1 MFLSLSFHL
10 GCCCC
15 WDNAVYFG
23 EIIMAQVIARM
34 EFSEP
39 TKVDSRM
46 LLYCSL
52 SRAHSSAAGAN
63 NFDFTLSLLN
73 VPADAREAPR
83 ILN

>member
-52 SRAHSSAAGAN
+52 SRAHSAQQQEQIILIS
-63 NFDFTLSLLN
+63 LSLFSICQLM
-73 VPADAREAPR
+73 RER
-83 ILN
+83 HQGF